1 MSIKHKI
8 ILKYIKDL
16 SVEIPDAESLI
27 VARDRISQYGLNL
40 DISSKPLKNKMI
52 EVFTKLTYTDKEKSK
67 KKAHFEMV
75 YSTVVQIEEENPNKD
90 QMEKFILCDLQIEI
104 YPKIQETFIQVLKL
118 SGFPQINISGKV
130 DFVKLYKERSN

>member
-1 MSIKHKI
+1 MSLKHKI

-40 DISSKPLKNKMI
+40 DISSKPLKSKMI
-52 EVFTKLTYTDKEKSK
+52 EVFTKLTYSDKEKSK
-67 KKAHFEMV
+67 KKAHFEMI

-90 QMEKFILCDLQIEI
+90 QMEKFILCDLQIDV
-104 YPKIQETFIQVLKL
+104 YPEIQESFIQILKK
-118 SGFPQINISGKV
+118 SGFTEINISGNI
-130 DFVKLYKERSN
+130 DFLKLYQKRQS

>member
-1 MSIKHKI
+1 MSLKHKI

-27 VARDRISQYGLNL
+27 VARERISQYALNL

-52 EVFTKLTYTDKEKSK
+52 EVFTKLTYSDKEKAQ
-67 KKAHFEMV
+67 KKAHFEMI

-90 QMEKFILCDLQIEI
+90 QMEKFILCDLQIDV
-104 YPKIQETFIQVLKL
+104 YPEIQESFIQILKK
-118 SGFPQINISGKV
+118 SGFPEINISGNI
-130 DFVKLYKERSN
+130 DFLKLYQKR

>member
-27 VARDRISQYGLNL
+27 VARERISKYALNL
-40 DISSKPLKNKMI
+40 DISSKPLKSKMI
-52 EVFTKLTYTDKEKSK
+52 EVFTKLKYSDKEKSK
-67 KKAHFEMV
+67 KKAHFEMI

-90 QMEKFILCDLQIEI
+90 QMEKFILCDLQIDV
-104 YPKIQETFIQVLKL
+104 YPEIQESFIQILKK
-118 SGFPQINISGKV
+118 SGFPEINISGNI
-130 DFVKLYKERSN
+130 DFLKLYQKRQG